1 MSDITIRDNEDILF
15 EIDVFNE
22 NSCML
27 SLREIVQ
34 KLHTE
39 ISPPDEEN
47 STKMPN
53 WMQRFRKAFIDTDTP
68 LVIQLYMA
76 KVIVNYPIAFENYAC
91 FWIEHLMK
99 LVIRGEEYGEPLNY
113 FVQDLCIIIVA
124 WSRHTKL
131 PKTSESRHTL
141 FLFLVK
147 LYRDAKKKEY
157 DVFNLSFRVI

>member
-1 MSDITIRDNEDILF
+1 MSDTTIRDNEEILF

-53 WMQRFRKAFIDTDTP
+53 WMQRFRKADGNEEAGNVVSGNPKNDQHSCK
-68 LVIQLYMA
+68 L
-76 KVIVNYPIAFENYAC
+76 AC
-91 FWIEHLMK
+91 FCLGLH
-99 LVIRGEEYGEPLNY
+99 
-113 FVQDLCIIIVA
+113 
-124 WSRHTKL
+124 S
-131 PKTSESRHTL
+131 L
-141 FLFLVK
+141 FFC
-147 LYRDAKKKEY
+147 A
-157 DVFNLSFRVI
+157 